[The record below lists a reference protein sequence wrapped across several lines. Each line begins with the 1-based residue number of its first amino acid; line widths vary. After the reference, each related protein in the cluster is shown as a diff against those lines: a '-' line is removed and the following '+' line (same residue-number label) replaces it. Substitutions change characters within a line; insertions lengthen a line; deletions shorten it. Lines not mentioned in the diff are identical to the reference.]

1 MSRPKGGA
9 VSQGTTSAA
18 RVQAPARR
26 GGFHYAYLI
35 VAAGIV
41 IAGIPCALVLSCAG
55 IFFTPVSEYFGVAR
69 ASFTM
74 YFSILNLAMM
84 FMLPVAGKLISRFDT
99 RAVLS
104 AAVALDGIALV
115 AMSRF
120 TAVWMFYIA
129 GVALGI
135 GTAPLIYL
143 AVPTLINAWCKKK
156 VGFFVGLCMAF
167 TGIGGV
173 VFNPLGTALI
183 SSGAEGWRMGYLVFG
198 LIVLIVALPF
208 TFLVVR
214 SKPADKGLLP
224 YGAEDAASEDGD
236 AAKGAA
242 AASTEQDVMA
252 AQAMRMPAFFA
263 LVVFSFVITVNQTV
277 YQFLPSYCLSFAD
290 SIPSIAAISG
300 VVASACMAGQ
310 AIGKVVLGVV
320 NDKSAKLGLSLGVGC
335 GLVGV
340 ALMALVPGISAALLV
355 GAFAFGFVYACTTV
369 QTPLLVRSAFG
380 SLDYTNIYSRVSIA
394 GALGGVVASIFWGF
408 VTDLPGGFVLMF
420 GLSVV
425 CMVLCF
431 ILGMLA
437 LRRN

>member
-1 MSRPKGGA
+1 M
-9 VSQGTTSAA
+9 SQGTTSAA
-18 RVQAPARR
+18 GAQAPALR

-84 FMLPVAGKLISRFDT
+84 FMLPVAGKLMSRFDT

-198 LIVLIVALPF
+198 LIVL
-208 TFLVVR
+208 
-214 SKPADKGLLP
+214 P
-224 YGAEDAASEDGD
+224 YGVEDAASEDRD
-236 AAKGAA
+236 AAEGAA
-242 AASTEQDVMA
+242 AASTEQGVMA

-263 LVVFSFVITVNQTV
+263 LIVFSFIITVNQTV

-290 SIPSIAAISG
+290 RAPAIAAISG

-320 NDKSAKLGLSLGVGC
+320 NDKSAKLGLSLGVAC

-408 VTDLPGGFVLMF
+408 VIDLPGGFTLMF

-425 CMVLCF
+425 CMVLCVV
-431 ILGMLA
+431 LGTLA
-437 LRRN
+437 LRRK

>member
-1 MSRPKGGA
+1 MRPKGGA

-18 RVQAPARR
+18 GAQAPALR
-26 GGFHYAYLI
+26 GWFHYAYLI

-84 FMLPVAGKLISRFDT
+84 FMLPVAGKLMSRFDT

-183 SSGAEGWRMGYLVFG
+183 SSGTEGWRMGYLVFG

-224 YGAEDAASEDGD
+224 YGVEDAASEDRD
-236 AAKGAA
+236 ADEGAA

-263 LVVFSFVITVNQTV
+263 LIVFSFIITVNQTV

-290 SIPSIAAISG
+290 RAPAIAAISG

-320 NDKSAKLGLSLGVGC
+320 NDKSAKLGLSLGVAC
-335 GLVGV
+335 GFVGV

-408 VTDLPGGFVLMF
+408 VIDLPGGFTLMF

-431 ILGMLA
+431 ALGMLA
-437 LRRN
+437 LRRK

>member
-1 MSRPKGGA
+1 MSEIATSTAGA
-9 VSQGTTSAA
+9 GAS
-18 RVQAPARR
+18 ARR

-84 FMLPVAGKLISRFDT
+84 FMLPVAGKLMSRIDT
-99 RAVLS
+99 RVVLS
-104 AAVALDGIALV
+104 AAVALDGVALI

-173 VFNPLGTALI
+173 IFNPLGTALI
-183 SSGAEGWRMGYLVFG
+183 ASGAEGWRMGYLVFG
-198 LIVLIVALPF
+198 LIVLVVALPF
-208 TFLVVR
+208 TFFVVR
-214 SKPADKGLLP
+214 SKPADKGLAP
-224 YGAEDAASEDGD
+224 YGAEDAVCADEATAKD
-236 AAKGAA
+236 AGAV
-242 AASTEQDVMA
+242 STEQGVMA

-290 SIPSIAAISG
+290 SAPAIAAISG

-310 AIGKVVLGVV
+310 AIGKVALGVV

-340 ALMALVPGISAALLV
+340 GLMALAPGISAALLV

-408 VTDLPGGFVLMF
+408 VIDLPGGFMLMF
-420 GLSVV
+420 GLSVA
-425 CMVLCF
+425 CMLLCLA
-431 ILGMLA
+431 LGMLA
-437 LRRN
+437 LKKR

>member
-1 MSRPKGGA
+1 M
-9 VSQGTTSAA
+9 SQGTTSAA
-18 RVQAPARR
+18 GAQAPALR

-99 RAVLS
+99 RVVLS

-183 SSGAEGWRMGYLVFG
+183 SSGTEGWRMGYLVFG

-224 YGAEDAASEDGD
+224 YGVEDAASEDRD
-236 AAKGAA
+236 AAEGAA
-242 AASTEQDVMA
+242 AASTEQGVMA

-263 LVVFSFVITVNQTV
+263 LVVFPFIITVNQTV

-290 SIPSIAAISG
+290 RAPAIAAISG

-310 AIGKVVLGVV
+310 AIGKVTLGVV
-320 NDKSAKLGLSLGVGC
+320 NDKSAKLGLSLGVAC

-408 VTDLPGGFVLMF
+408 VIDLPGGFTLMF

-431 ILGMLA
+431 VLGMLA
-437 LRRN
+437 LRRK

>member
-1 MSRPKGGA
+1 M
-9 VSQGTTSAA
+9 SQGTTSAA
-18 RVQAPARR
+18 GAQAPALR

-84 FMLPVAGKLISRFDT
+84 FMLPVAGKLMSRFDT

-115 AMSRF
+115 VMSRF

-183 SSGAEGWRMGYLVFG
+183 SSGTEGWRMGYLVFG

-214 SKPADKGLLP
+214 SKPADKGL
-224 YGAEDAASEDGD
+224 DR
-236 AAKGAA
+236 K
-242 AASTEQDVMA
+242 
-252 AQAMRMPAFFA
+252 
-263 LVVFSFVITVNQTV
+263 
-277 YQFLPSYCLSFAD
+277 
-290 SIPSIAAISG
+290 
-300 VVASACMAGQ
+300 
-310 AIGKVVLGVV
+310 
-320 NDKSAKLGLSLGVGC
+320 
-335 GLVGV
+335 
-340 ALMALVPGISAALLV
+340 
-355 GAFAFGFVYACTTV
+355 
-369 QTPLLVRSAFG
+369 
-380 SLDYTNIYSRVSIA
+380 
-394 GALGGVVASIFWGF
+394 
-408 VTDLPGGFVLMF
+408 
-420 GLSVV
+420 SVV
-425 CMVLCF
+425 
-431 ILGMLA
+431 
-437 LRRN
+437 

>member
-1 MSRPKGGA
+1 M
-9 VSQGTTSAA
+9 SQGTTSAA
-18 RVQAPARR
+18 GAQAPALR

-99 RAVLS
+99 RTVLS
-104 AAVALDGIALV
+104 AAIALDGIALV

-183 SSGAEGWRMGYLVFG
+183 SSGTEGWRMGYLVFG

-224 YGAEDAASEDGD
+224 YGVEDTASEARDAAE
-236 AAKGAA
+236 GAA
-242 AASTEQDVMA
+242 AASTERGVMA

-290 SIPSIAAISG
+290 RAPAIAAISG

-320 NDKSAKLGLSLGVGC
+320 NDKSAKLGLSLGVAC

-408 VTDLPGGFVLMF
+408 VIDLPGGFTLMF

-425 CMVLCF
+425 CMFLCF
-431 ILGMLA
+431 VLGMLA
-437 LRRN
+437 LRRK

>member
-1 MSRPKGGA
+1 M
-9 VSQGTTSAA
+9 SQGTASAA
-18 RVQAPARR
+18 GAQTPALR

-120 TAVWMFYIA
+120 SAVWMFYIA

-183 SSGAEGWRMGYLVFG
+183 SSGTEGWRMGYLVFG

-224 YGAEDAASEDGD
+224 YGVEDTASEDSD
-236 AAKGAA
+236 AAEGAA
-242 AASTEQDVMA
+242 AASIEQGVMA

-277 YQFLPSYCLSFAD
+277 YQFLPSYCLSFAGRA
-290 SIPSIAAISG
+290 PAIAAISG

-320 NDKSAKLGLSLGVGC
+320 NDKSAKLGLSLGVAC

-408 VTDLPGGFVLMF
+408 VIDLPGGFTLMF

-425 CMVLCF
+425 CMLLCF
-431 ILGMLA
+431 VLGMLA
-437 LRRN
+437 LRRK

>member
-1 MSRPKGGA
+1 MSRHKGDA
-9 VSQGTTSAA
+9 VSLGTTSAA
-18 RVQAPARR
+18 GAQAPVRR
-26 GGFHYAYLI
+26 SGFHYAYLI

-84 FMLPVAGKLISRFDT
+84 LMLPVAGKLMSRFDT

-129 GVALGI
+129 GIALGI

-143 AVPTLINAWCKKK
+143 AVPTLINAWCKKR

-183 SSGAEGWRMGYLVFG
+183 SSGAEGWRMGYLIFG

-224 YGAEDAASEDGD
+224 YGAEDVASEDGSVTE
-236 AAKGAA
+236 GAA
-242 AASTEQDVMA
+242 AAPTEQGVMA

-290 SIPSIAAISG
+290 SAPAIAAISG

-320 NDKSAKLGLSLGVGC
+320 NDRSAKLGLSLGVAC
-335 GLVGV
+335 GILGV
-340 ALMALVPGISAALLV
+340 ALMALVPGISVALLA

-380 SLDYTNIYSRVSIA
+380 SLDYANIYSRVSIA
-394 GALGGVVASIFWGF
+394 GALGSAVASIFWGF
-408 VTDLPGGFVLMF
+408 VIDLPGGFTLMF

-431 ILGMLA
+431 AFGMLA
-437 LRRN
+437 LRRK

>member
-1 MSRPKGGA
+1 M
-9 VSQGTTSAA
+9 SQGTTSAA
-18 RVQAPARR
+18 GAQAPALR

-99 RAVLS
+99 RVVLS

-183 SSGAEGWRMGYLVFG
+183 SSGTEGWRMGYLVFG

-224 YGAEDAASEDGD
+224 YGVEDAASEDRD
-236 AAKGAA
+236 AAEGAA
-242 AASTEQDVMA
+242 AASTEQGVMA

-263 LVVFSFVITVNQTV
+263 LVVFSFIITVNQTV

-290 SIPSIAAISG
+290 RAPAIAAISG

-310 AIGKVVLGVV
+310 AIGKVTLGVV
-320 NDKSAKLGLSLGVGC
+320 NDKSAKFGLSLGVAC

-408 VTDLPGGFVLMF
+408 VIDLPGGFTLMF

-431 ILGMLA
+431 VLGMLA
-437 LRRN
+437 LRRK

>member
-1 MSRPKGGA
+1 M
-9 VSQGTTSAA
+9 SQGTTSAA
-18 RVQAPARR
+18 GAQAPALR

-99 RAVLS
+99 RVVLS

-183 SSGAEGWRMGYLVFG
+183 SSGTEGWRMGYLVFG

-224 YGAEDAASEDGD
+224 YGVEDAASEDRD
-236 AAKGAA
+236 AAEGAA
-242 AASTEQDVMA
+242 ATSTEQGVMA

-263 LVVFSFVITVNQTV
+263 LVVFSFIITVNQTV

-290 SIPSIAAISG
+290 RAPAIAAISG

-310 AIGKVVLGVV
+310 AIGKVTLGVV
-320 NDKSAKLGLSLGVGC
+320 NDKSAKLGLSLGVAC

-408 VTDLPGGFVLMF
+408 VIDLPGGFTLMF

-431 ILGMLA
+431 VLGMLA
-437 LRRN
+437 LRRK